1 LPLTRSG
8 AALHSERGNFVASR
22 GKHRLISTNMA
33 GKAAKQDMSDRR
45 ILNSW
50 KEIAGYLG
58 RGVRTVQRW
67 EAQLGL
73 PIHRPAGKDH
83 SAVLAFSSELDQW
96 LDSRPVRYPTI
107 SHPNQVPDAQ
117 TLQVH
122 ALLTRAEDM
131 LQKIESLLVRAD
143 ETQRRL
149 AEALEEVAARERVDG
164 GARGRGLEAGAA

>member
-1 LPLTRSG
+1 
-8 AALHSERGNFVASR
+8 
-22 GKHRLISTNMA
+22 MA

-117 TLQVH
+117 SLQVH